1 MKTKF
6 FKLKYHYLL
15 FVLLCVYPIT
25 QCRPSNDGASV
36 LNKTGLLRLIDVLNT
51 QGVKTTPFRNL
62 LQQFNSIEDNL
73 KGRITEFRELST
85 SRERVFAAT
94 TSQSILGYS
103 DTEKPQKMNILM
115 NDTPL
120 DFLNGGEEGTIRW
133 KWIKTNHD
141 IDFTFDKNYNKRLQ
155 YLFLEQDESFEFEA
169 IFPESQIEVQIL
181 ARRNW
186 HPIDLQLF
194 VDEELIAEN
203 NIGRNSQL
211 LKFPVDRPC
220 GTHKIM
226 IKAKISEKI
235 NEKIRPTPP
244 RLLINFIR
252 IMTKN
257 DVILFFVPAA
267 QQKDFLSSNL
277 TAEYFTDLDES
288 GGENPFHKLYKIKYN
303 FTLDEHDQKINPEN
317 IKKKIN
323 LENLS
328 LDVLMAPPN
337 THLELSVS
345 LPEKCYLEF
354 GIGIYTEN
362 VHEGPFAARF
372 KILIDDGKGQ
382 NVLYD
387 KEMDLEPES
396 LIEQMKQE
404 KIDLSPYAQRNIK
417 LIFITEKS
425 DLVSPEKNIFAFWGN
440 PIIYSPK
447 QDKLN
452 IILISLDTL
461 RADHLSCYGYE
472 RDTSPYLDRLV
483 EDSVF
488 FEDVFAHSS
497 WTLPSHLS
505 MLFSLNG
512 ASHQVYYNTQKIDNS
527 LPSIASYLRDNGYI
541 TYGFTGGGYVSSIY
555 GFSKGF
561 DWYDEPVGGRN
572 APLADDEAG
581 RLYEYT
587 SDWIEKNQ
595 DKQFFLFLHTFQIH
609 GPYKCPEPWIETYL
623 DENAQWKGI
632 GLRLLLEEKGMNF
645 PFTQEQRENIKAL
658 YDGEIK
664 YTDEALIKPL
674 VEFLKNKGL
683 YDNTLLI
690 ITSDHGEEFY
700 EHGGWLH
707 SRTLYNELIRVPLII
722 KFPASKYK
730 GTKVK
735 PKARLIDIMPTVLDL
750 CSINY
755 PKDSLE
761 GESLINLISGDETE
775 DRSFISDL
783 AYKDIY
789 DPCPALIA
797 TNEGDIKV
805 IIEKSKTGIKNIETY
820 DIDNDPEEQ
829 SKSVFQKAVKA
840 RTEILAFIDKY
851 YKEKF
856 LVQRKKGQ
864 VQLDEK
870 MKEKLRALGYL
881 R

>member
-1 MKTKF
+1 M
-6 FKLKYHYLL
+6 
-15 FVLLCVYPIT
+15 
-25 QCRPSNDGASV
+25 
-36 LNKTGLLRLIDVLNT
+36 
-51 QGVKTTPFRNL
+51 
-62 LQQFNSIEDNL
+62 E
-73 KGRITEFRELST
+73 
-85 SRERVFAAT
+85 
-94 TSQSILGYS
+94 
-103 DTEKPQKMNILM
+103 
-115 NDTPL
+115 
-120 DFLNGGEEGTIRW
+120 
-133 KWIKTNHD
+133 
-141 IDFTFDKNYNKRLQ
+141 
-155 YLFLEQDESFEFEA
+155 
-169 IFPESQIEVQIL
+169 
-181 ARRNW
+181 
-186 HPIDLQLF
+186 
-194 VDEELIAEN
+194 
-203 NIGRNSQL
+203 
-211 LKFPVDRPC
+211 
-220 GTHKIM
+220 
-226 IKAKISEKI
+226 
-235 NEKIRPTPP
+235 
-244 RLLINFIR
+244 
-252 IMTKN
+252 
-257 DVILFFVPAA
+257 
-267 QQKDFLSSNL
+267 
-277 TAEYFTDLDES
+277 
-288 GGENPFHKLYKIKYN
+288 
-303 FTLDEHDQKINPEN
+303 
-317 IKKKIN
+317 
-323 LENLS
+323 
-328 LDVLMAPPN
+328 
-337 THLELSVS
+337 
-345 LPEKCYLEF
+345 
-354 GIGIYTEN
+354 
-362 VHEGPFAARF
+362 
-372 KILIDDGKGQ
+372 
-382 NVLYD
+382 
-387 KEMDLEPES
+387 LEPES
-396 LIEQMKQE
+396 LKEQMKQE
-404 KIDLSPYAQRNIK
+404 KIDLSPYAQKNIK

-425 DLVSPEKNIFAFWGN
+425 DLVPPEKHIFSFWAN
-440 PIIYSPK
+440 PIIYYPK
-447 QDKLN
+447 QNKLN

-488 FEDVFAHSS
+488 FEDVFSHSS

-527 LPSIASYLRDNGYI
+527 LPSIASYLRENGYI

-572 APLADDEAG
+572 ALLADDEAE

-623 DENAQWKGI
+623 DKNAKWKGI
-632 GLRLLLEEKGMNF
+632 GLRLLLEEKGQDF
-645 PFTQEQRENIKAL
+645 PFTPDERENIKAL

-664 YTDEALIKPL
+664 YTDETLIKPL

-707 SRTLYNELIRVPLII
+707 SRTLYNELIRIPLII
-722 KFPASKYK
+722 KFPSSKYK

-735 PKARLIDIMPTVLDL
+735 PKARSIDIMPTVLDL

-761 GESLINLISGDETE
+761 GESLVKLITGDETE

-783 AYKDIY
+783 AFKDIY

-820 DIDNDPEEQ
+820 DIENDPEEQ
-829 SKSVFQKAVKA
+829 SKSVFQKAVKV
-840 RTEILAFIDKY
+840 RTDILAFIDKY

-856 LVQRKKGQ
+856 LVQRKKSQ